1 MKLTVPVQERLR
13 VDTLRTILK
22 WSALTGV
29 GRTISCENCGR
40 ELFKG
45 IPVVWRGRLRLLGS
59 AAALVRVDWDGKN
72 SLAFRHVEQEVCKAG
87 SR

>member
-1 MKLTVPVQERLR
+1 MPLQERLR
-13 VDTLRTILK
+13 VHTLRTILK
-22 WSALTGV
+22 WSALTGA
-29 GRTISCENCGR
+29 GRSIHCEICGR

-59 AAALVRVDWDGKN
+59 AAGFVRVDWDGKN
-72 SLAFRHVEQEVCKAG
+72 TLAFRHVEQEVCKAG